1 MIGVLADLARTFA
14 ALSLV
19 SIGGINVL
27 LPEIRHEV
35 VDVHGW
41 MTDPVF
47 AHTFAVAS
55 AAPGPNVIVVS
66 LIGWQVAGWA
76 GLLVATLAIMAP
88 SCALAFVAGRLLARW
103 SDSKAVAILKDALV
117 PLGLGLMLASGL
129 SMIRSVDRDVLTVA
143 ISLATAA
150 FILFSRRNPLWA
162 LAGGTVASIV
172 ALHAGRGG

>member
-1 MIGVLADLARTFA
+1 MTGVLADLARTFA

-27 LPEIRHEV
+27 LPDIRYQV
-35 VDVHGW
+35 VEVHGW
-41 MTDPVF
+41 MTDAAF
-47 AHTFAVAS
+47 AHAFAVAS

-76 GLLVATLAIMAP
+76 GLLVATLAIMVP
-88 SCALAFVAGRLLARW
+88 SCALAFVAGRLLALW
-103 SDSKAVAILKDALV
+103 SGSRVVGLIKDSLV

-129 SMIRSVDRDVLTVA
+129 SLIRTVDEDLVTVA

-162 LAGGTVASIV
+162 LAAGTLVNIA
-172 ALHAGRGG
+172 ALHLR